1 MVVARSLICILI
13 SIHMYTDV
21 VAQPGDPE
29 MVQDEILDMLVV
41 DDPLILGYIETIV
54 AGSSVTVNLDQFVAL
69 FGFNRV
75 RNNEQWVPLDSLQER
90 YKIRIEIE
98 MNAMRLV
105 VIPTQ
110 SYPSKLLFWAR
121 ERHRNTRQAPIQTTT
136 LQEAERPG
144 IVALNGLYSDLTLN
158 SNRAGN
164 PDLRASGVIELLGG
178 AARIDM
184 SYRHNRQNQTYTL
197 YNDQFHW
204 QWVTTNANALIK
216 SVTIDNRFAVDGL
229 AGHIQGVRI
238 SNKPIAPRRYYS
250 HSFIT
255 GYAPIGSIVTWR
267 DPISYTLNSLEVDNL
282 GQFQIPRTLS
292 HGSNKLNYTIT
303 QLGEGAIDHE
313 LIDFVPNEMIPTGQL
328 EYALTAGTSSHNS
341 SNNVLNSSIQYGI
354 SDWLN
359 IESSMNSLYTG
370 SRFSWL
376 LEPGIILRLAQN
388 GDIRIGIDSKLNH
401 RASMRLAVGPSLRI
415 EGSHLK
421 PYNLDQDRFRLP
433 GTISTMHLAWT
444 PINHTRIGAQI
455 NTRAYNDVT
464 SIASRIFISRNK
476 GKIISIISLLQ
487 NQNAFRSPFNVT
499 THSFSALA
507 GYRLNRNFHLTA
519 DASLAKHKQLE
530 WDMVRLGIQTTVKGI
545 HLNVTQSYQ
554 ASTSSWMMQFGARMH
569 INQLSL
575 NHNSYN
581 YGSSMHHQTTVSSAF
596 MRLDDQVW
604 ISNANGSISLSG
616 VRLIPFVDRNSNGKK
631 DVGEHSI
638 SGMRGSIKEARRQV
652 RNQTDHSLLFLE
664 LQPHRFY
671 SATLDAQLTD
681 QHGLSIPVTQID
693 FWAPANGIQSIFIP
707 VVESHDFEGEWYPD
721 VNMSLQTGHLN
732 LILTDPI
739 HGRNWTGSIFS
750 DGTWLVSN
758 IPAGVYKISIDS
770 NRKDE
775 KHFIHPNYVTLD
787 ASKQSE
793 LIRFI
798 ITNKESQ

>member
-13 SIHMYTDV
+13 AINTLTDV
-21 VAQPGDPE
+21 IAQPGDPE
-29 MVQDEILDMLVV
+29 LVPNEILDMLVV
-41 DDPLILGYIETIV
+41 DEPLILGYIETIV
-54 AGSSVTVNLDQFVAL
+54 KGSSVSVNLDQFATL
-69 FGFNRV
+69 FGFNRL
-75 RNNEQWVPLDSLQER
+75 RNNEQWVPLDTLQEV
-90 YKIRIEIE
+90 YNIRIEIE

-105 VIPTQ
+105 VAPIQ
-110 SYPSKLLFWAR
+110 NYPSKLLFWAR
-121 ERHRNTRQAPIQTTT
+121 ERHRNTRQAPIQTAT
-136 LQEAERPG
+136 LHDAKRLG
-144 IVALNGLYSDLTLN
+144 IVALNGLYADLTLN

-178 AARIDM
+178 SARIDM
-184 SYRHNRQNQTYTL
+184 SYRYNRQNQSYSL

-204 QWVTTNANALIK
+204 QWIPTKNNNLVK
-216 SVTIDNRFAVDGL
+216 SVTIDRRFAVDGL
-229 AGHIQGVRI
+229 TGQIQGVRI
-238 SNKPIAPRRYYS
+238 SNKPIAPRRYYMQ
-250 HSFIT
+250 SFIT
-255 GYAPIGSIVTWR
+255 GYAPLGSIVTWR

-292 HGSNKLNYTIT
+292 YGSNKLNYTIT
-303 QLGEGAIDHE
+303 QLGEGAINHE
-313 LIDFVPNEMIPTGQL
+313 IIDFVPNSMIPTRQL
-328 EYALTAGTSSHNS
+328 EYALIAGTSSHNS
-341 SNNVLNSSIQYGI
+341 SNNVLNSSLQYGI

-359 IESSMNSLYTG
+359 IETSMNSLYTG
-370 SRFSWL
+370 SRLTWL
-376 LEPGIILRLAQN
+376 FEPGIILRLAQY
-388 GDIRIGIDSKLNH
+388 GDFRFGIDSKLNH
-401 RASMRLAVGPSLRI
+401 RAGMRLAVGPRLRI
-415 EGSHLK
+415 EGSHQK
-421 PYNLDQDRFRLP
+421 PYNLDHDRFRLP

-444 PINHTRIGAQI
+444 PINHTRIGVLM
-455 NTRAYNDVT
+455 NTRVYNDVT
-464 SIASRIFISRNK
+464 SLASRIFISRNK
-476 GKIISIISLLQ
+476 GKIISILSLSQ

-499 THSFSALA
+499 THSFSALG

-519 DASLAKHKQLE
+519 DASLSKHQQLE
-530 WDMVRLGIQTTVKGI
+530 WDMVRLGIQSTVKGI
-545 HLNVTQSYQ
+545 HLNLTQSYQ

-581 YGSSMHHQTTVSSAF
+581 YGSLMHHQTTVSSAF

-616 VRLIPFVDRNSNGKK
+616 VRLIPFVDRNGNGKK
-631 DVGEHSI
+631 DVGEHTI
-638 SGMRGSIKEARRQV
+638 SGLRGSIKEARRYV

-664 LQPHRFY
+664 LQPHRLY

-681 QHGLSIPVTQID
+681 QHGLSTPVTQID
-693 FWAPANGIQSIFIP
+693 FWAPANGVQSIFIP

-739 HGRNWTGSIFS
+739 LGRTWTGSIFS
-750 DGTWLVSN
+750 DGTWLISN

-775 KHFIHPNYVTLD
+775 KRFIHPEYVTLG
-787 ASKQSE
+787 ASNRSE
-793 LIRFI
+793 LIRFM